1 MNCGYGEKLILYF
14 YGEADARLKADVEG
28 HLAAC
33 SVCRGEL
40 AALSSAGAYLSAAVS
55 LPPEFAVDAV
65 MRAARAAA
73 GGGRRG
79 FIFSFR
85 EFLTAGALAAV
96 MAGLF
101 AFSGQPAG
109 GDLKW
114 TSSLDTD
121 LDSAEYSMSQT
132 QLEFNSASADLDYRF
147 GALEDEGL
155 GVDDEA

>member
-14 YGEADARLKADVEG
+14 YGEADARLKADVEAHVAG
-28 HLAAC
+28 CAP
-33 SVCRGEL
+33 CRGEL
-40 AALSSAGAYLSAAVS
+40 AALSASGAYLAAAVT
-55 LPPEFAVDAV
+55 LPPEFAVEAV

-73 GGGRRG
+73 RGGRRG
-79 FIFSFR
+79 FTFSFR
-85 EFLTAGALAAV
+85 EFLTAGALAAL

-101 AFSGQPAG
+101 AASGQPAG

-132 QLEFNSASADLDYRF
+132 QLEFNSVSADLDYKL
-147 GALEDEGL
+147 GSLEDEGL
-155 GVDDEA
+155 GAEEEA